1 MINRHLKILR
11 RETVF
16 TGLVTLVF
24 IYFLLYSQLP
34 TKIYWINEI
43 KSSSASPIKNQNL
56 IALKMERDR
65 PLALKQVKLMLDH
78 ELPAVESVKRR
89 ILIVTTWRSG
99 STFTMHLLSSL
110 PATYSHFE
118 PLMEFHFSD
127 LSIGTNRT
135 TAEEMVESLFRCQ
148 YNEKRSLFHNYL
160 DRKPNQK
167 YRFIASERVWNIC
180 RQFPPSRGDGGLCFD
195 ATFLQDACQLF
206 PIQVIS
212 F

>member
-1 MINRHLKILR
+1 MRNRHLKCVK
-11 RETVF
+11 TA
-16 TGLVTLVF
+16 VF
-24 IYFLLYSQLP
+24 IVFIFFFHNQWL
-34 TKIYWINEI
+34 TRTYWFVE
-43 KSSSASPIKNQNL
+43 SPEL